1 MSDLEH
7 ELRSQFDYV
16 RDHLNVATP
25 RFDPAIAQRRGRRS
39 VRVVVASIL
48 GTGAAVGG
56 SIALVG
62 ALTGPPSHPSPTKSA
77 TVSTTTTTTTSPP
90 ASTTTESPNAP
101 QNLDASPALK
111 ATLLSSFDAYTG
123 DPTSYFTGTTPG
135 SVYYALDPGQDKY
148 WAFATFQSSAPG
160 AAFLKTS
167 PGQPDAAI
175 FTSTPGGGGWTVAT
189 PIEEPSCDFRVDLP
203 EDIQILWNL
212 PSSSGCADTSSG
224 STSLGSFLPMFP
236 FSNYQDVL
244 QSEQGL
250 VSGGHQ
256 PWVGNPVSVAQ
267 SFIGIFLDQDDA
279 RIVSV
284 KMTGNSVYVAIGATP
299 SGGSAP
305 ASVVSIVHVVR
316 WGPLWEVVGAQSAD
330 LTITEPTYGSD
341 VSNSATQIMVSGDLT
356 QSAADT
362 LDVVV
367 LSQSATQ
374 AEAQIGS
381 SSVGDLSG
389 TNVPWS
395 ASVSIGATTSTL
407 LAVVAKTESTDQS
420 VQQLTVTA
428 LSANGGVSG
437 TR

>member
-1 MSDLEH
+1 
-7 ELRSQFDYV
+7 
-16 RDHLNVATP
+16 
-25 RFDPAIAQRRGRRS
+25 
-39 VRVVVASIL
+39 
-48 GTGAAVGG
+48 
-56 SIALVG
+56 
-62 ALTGPPSHPSPTKSA
+62 
-77 TVSTTTTTTTSPP
+77 
-90 ASTTTESPNAP
+90 
-101 QNLDASPALK
+101 
-111 ATLLSSFDAYTG
+111 
-123 DPTSYFTGTTPG
+123 
-135 SVYYALDPGQDKY
+135 
-148 WAFATFQSSAPG
+148 
-160 AAFLKTS
+160 
-167 PGQPDAAI
+167 
-175 FTSTPGGGGWTVAT
+175 
-189 PIEEPSCDFRVDLP
+189 
-203 EDIQILWNL
+203 
-212 PSSSGCADTSSG
+212 
-224 STSLGSFLPMFP
+224 MFP

-256 PWVGNPVSVAQ
+256 PWVGDPVSVAQ